1 MNRLVLGFSDKI
13 PYLLTTLEDFPCTII
28 DPTGNFAEAAANI
41 TAHDDA
47 LYFDPS
53 DAENPVGVNLLDLPP
68 EDICSLFEAW
78 WPQGWGAQSNWIL
91 ANCLS
96 VVPKADTIL
105 GVLKIL
111 KDKNYRTACIKHADP
126 IVSVNWRIINGW
138 DEKQFNAAVAPILN
152 KVGTLL
158 LDPVRRNILCQPY
171 STLTKSVVIANLNR
185 SKIGDLTAKVLGYI
199 LMRRPGQVY
208 IHDLGF
214 FSSDYLASFLPQ
226 DRYTVTLQFLR
237 QLTPKLQ
244 EAVLAIPEKIVFR
257 TNRAD
262 AEDLMFY
269 FGLGNA
275 SVLMDLDTEQAQTR
289 DGTFNTEAPKSLRR
303 LQAIRRLTRANNTR
317 PRKQV
322 ERAIA
327 KFLTLPPAHRE

>member
-1 MNRLVLGFSDKI
+1 MNRLLLGFSDKI
-13 PYLLTTLEDFPCTII
+13 PFLLSTLEDFPCTII

-41 TAHDDA
+41 TAHEDA

-53 DAENPVGVNLLDLPP
+53 DTEYPVGLNILDLPP
-68 EDICSLFEAW
+68 EEICNLFEAW

-111 KDKNYRTACIKHADP
+111 KDKDYRTTCLKDADAV
-126 IVSVNWRIINGW
+126 VSFNWSIINRW

-171 STLTKSVVIANLNR
+171 STLTKSVVIANLDR
-185 SKIGDLTAKVLGYI
+185 SKIGDLTSKVLGYI

-208 IHDLGF
+208 VHDLGF
-214 FSSDYLASFLPQ
+214 FSSDYLASFLTQ

-237 QLTPKLQ
+237 ELTPKLR
-244 EAVLAIPEKIVFR
+244 EAVLAIPEKVIFR
-257 TNRAD
+257 TSRED
-262 AEDLMFY
+262 AEELMFY

-275 SVLMDLDTEQAQTR
+275 SVLMDLDPAQAHTL
-289 DGTFNTEAPKSLRR
+289 DGVIKPEAPKSLRR
-303 LQAIRRLTRANNTR
+303 LKTLRATTRANHTR

-327 KFLTLPPAHRE
+327 QFLTLPPAP